1 MSSSGSDHA
10 AIAPIS
16 ATSGSQPE
24 DERKRTTPV
33 GDRSADLGRHRLGDT
48 ERSVVAENTGP
59 NDRSSA

>member
-16 ATSGSQPE
+16 ATAAANQKTSVNEPRQ
-24 DERKRTTPV
+24 
-33 GDRSADLGRHRLGDT
+33 SAIAPPIWGDT
-48 ERSVVAENTGP
+48 AWAIPNASVVAENTGP